1 MVTESQ
7 HIDYHFSGL
16 EDDDEEIENNEEDSS
31 EVHDDGELSFEYR
44 VNEKDQDADSSTDG
58 SSQVMISYVYG
69 CDDIPVYPFPCANV
83 FPKGECNIGIIN
95 EVDKLEMLMKRS
107 IFYILY
113 Q

>member
-16 EDDDEEIENNEEDSS
+16 EDDDEEIENNEDDGS

-44 VNEKDQDADSSTDG
+44 VNDKDQDADSSAGG

-69 CDDIPVYPFPCANV
+69 SDDISCLSFSMCQC
-83 FPKGECNIGIIN
+83 FSQ
-95 EVDKLEMLMKRS
+95 R
-107 IFYILY
+107 
-113 Q
+113 